1 MQSDI
6 QSMWEIFSIN
16 ADSVLELRAIS
27 PIGQPT
33 ICLIFRGSDYVS
45 VEGLKSAFEQKA
57 LELNE
62 QGRNTY
68 IVMNPIKKDS
78 ASHSTN
84 DSDIACRRL
93 LLVDIDRAQKANA
106 PATDEEVE
114 AARLAAMQI
123 KNFTN
128 SLELPEPM
136 MVMSG
141 NGYHL
146 YYRLD
151 DLPNTNEITSLITR
165 TLGNLASRF
174 NNDWVHVDTTVRN
187 ASRIT
192 KIPGTVAYKGKETH
206 DRPYRK
212 AQIK

>member
-6 QSMWEIFSIN
+6 QRMWEIFSIN

-27 PIGQPT
+27 PIGQST
-33 ICLIFRGSDYVS
+33 ICLMLRGSDYVS

-106 PATDEEVE
+106 PATDDEVE

-123 KNFTN
+123 RNFTN
-128 SLELPEPM
+128 SLALSEPM

-151 DLPNTNEITSLITR
+151 DFPNTDETTRLISR
-165 TLGNLASRF
+165 TLKNLASRF
-174 NNDWVHVDTTVRN
+174 DNDCVHVDTTVRN

-192 KIPGTVAYKGKETH
+192 KIPGTVAYKGTETN

>member
-1 MQSDI
+1 MQHDI
-6 QSMWEIFSIN
+6 QRMWEIFSIH
-16 ADSVLELRAIS
+16 AHSVLELRAIS

-33 ICLIFRGSDYVS
+33 ICLMFRGRDYVS
-45 VEGLKSAFEQKA
+45 VEALKSALEQKT
-57 LELNE
+57 LKLNV

-68 IVMNPIKKDS
+68 IVMNPIKEDLTSK
-78 ASHSTN
+78 STK

-106 PATDEEVE
+106 PATDDEVE

-128 SLELPEPM
+128 SLGLSEPM
-136 MVMSG
+136 LVMSG

-151 DLPNTNEITSLITR
+151 DLPNTEESKNLIAR
-165 TLGNLASRF
+165 TLGNLATRF
-174 NNDWVHVDTTVRN
+174 NNDLVHVDTSVSN
-187 ASRIT
+187 AGRIT
-192 KIPGTVAYKGKETH
+192 KIPGTMAFKGTETQ